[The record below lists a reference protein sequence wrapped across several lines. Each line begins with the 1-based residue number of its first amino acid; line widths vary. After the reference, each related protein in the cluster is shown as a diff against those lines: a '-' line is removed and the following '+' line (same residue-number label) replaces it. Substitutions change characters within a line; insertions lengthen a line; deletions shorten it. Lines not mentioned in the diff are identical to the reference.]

1 MTSAAPGVSGAAEI
15 SGADPRRKL
24 RTKKRT
30 RIVTTLALL
39 ALPTIVYSAFI
50 IYPVIRVIG
59 LSLWHWDG
67 LGTATWAGFDNY
79 AAIWEDDRLRAAFL
93 HGLVLI
99 FFFAVL
105 PILIG
110 LPLASML
117 IRSRAPG
124 LGFFRT
130 VVFLPQVIAMVV
142 LAVAWRNIYAIDGP
156 INTVLGWF
164 GVRMSEP
171 FLGSFTWALPAVGFI
186 GTWVSTG
193 LVTVLLMSGIAR
205 VSESYYEAATIDGVG
220 PLGKFWYITL
230 PAVRAE
236 ILVSITLTTIN
247 ALKTFDLVYMT
258 TAGGP
263 GTSTTV
269 PAYEVYYQAFRAG
282 SVGTASALAVVLTI
296 LIFAIN
302 VAVNVFG
309 EREKG

>member
-1 MTSAAPGVSGAAEI
+1 MVAAPGVADAAKKSGV
-15 SGADPRRKL
+15 GPRRKA
-24 RTKKRT
+24 RSNKRT
-30 RIVTTLALL
+30 RLVTTIALL

-67 LGTATWAGFDNY
+67 LGDATWAGVDNY
-79 AAIWEDDRLRAAFL
+79 TAIYEDDRLRSAFL

-99 FFFAVL
+99 FFFAIL
-105 PILIG
+105 PIFIG

-117 IRSRAPG
+117 IRAKLRG

-142 LAVAWRNIYAIDGP
+142 LAVAWRDIYALNGP
-156 INTVLGWF
+156 ISTALGWI
-164 GVRMSEP
+164 GIEVTEP

-193 LVTVLLMSGIAR
+193 LVTVLLMSGMAR
-205 VSESYYEAATIDGVG
+205 ISESYYEAATLDGVG
-220 PLGKFWYITL
+220 ALGKFWYITL

-236 ILVSITLTTIN
+236 ILVCVTLTTIN

-258 TAGGP
+258 TSGGP

-282 SVGTASALAVVLTI
+282 SVGTASALAVVLTL
-296 LIFAIN
+296 LIFGIN
-302 VAVNVFG
+302 LVVNILG
-309 EREKG
+309 EREEK

>member
-1 MTSAAPGVSGAAEI
+1 MAVVPEVAGTTTGGA
-15 SGADPRRKL
+15 GPRRKAHSK
-24 RTKKRT
+24 RRT
-30 RIVTTLALL
+30 RLVTTVGLLTIPAL
-39 ALPTIVYSAFI
+39 VYGAFI
-50 IYPVIRVIG
+50 IYPIIRVIG
-59 LSLWHWDG
+59 LSMWEWDG
-67 LGTATWAGFDNY
+67 LGDATWAGFDNY
-79 AAIWEDDRLRAAFL
+79 VAVWEDERLRAAFL

-99 FFFAVL
+99 FFFAIL
-105 PILIG
+105 PIIIG
-110 LPLASML
+110 LPLASIL
-117 IRSRAPG
+117 VRSKARG

-142 LAVAWRNIYAIDGP
+142 LAVAWRNIYALNGP

-164 GVRMSEP
+164 GVEMKES

-186 GTWVSTG
+186 GTWVSVG

-205 VSESYYEAATIDGVG
+205 IDESYYEAATLDGVG
-220 PLGKFWYITL
+220 AFGKFRYITL

-236 ILVSITLTTIN
+236 ILVCITLTTIN

-282 SVGTASALAVVLTI
+282 SVGTASALAVLLTL
-296 LIFAIN
+296 LIFSIN
-302 VAVNVFG
+302 LVVNILG
-309 EREKG
+309 EREKK

>member
-1 MTSAAPGVSGAAEI
+1 MVAVPGVAGAN
-15 SGADPRRKL
+15 GAGPRRK
-24 RTKKRT
+24 TSSKRRSRAIT
-30 RIVTTLALL
+30 TVTLL
-39 ALPTIVYSAFI
+39 ALPVLVYGAFI
-50 IYPVIRVIG
+50 IYPLIRVVG
-59 LSLWHWDG
+59 LSFWHWDG
-67 LGTATWAGFDNY
+67 LGPATWAGFENY
-79 AAIWEDDRLRAAFL
+79 TAIYEDDRLRAAFL
-93 HGLVLI
+93 HGLALI
-99 FFFAVL
+99 FFFAIL

-142 LAVAWRNIYAIDGP
+142 LAVAWRDIYALNGP

-164 GVRMSEP
+164 GMRMTEP

-193 LVTVLLMSGIAR
+193 LVTVLLMSGMAR
-205 VSESYYEAATIDGVG
+205 ISESYYEAATLDGVG
-220 PLGKFWYITL
+220 PIGKFWYITL

-236 ILVSITLTTIN
+236 ILVCVTLTTIN

-258 TAGGP
+258 TSGGP

-282 SVGTASALAVVLTI
+282 SVGTAAALAVVLTL
-296 LIFAIN
+296 LIFTIN
-302 VAVNVFG
+302 LVVNVVG
-309 EREKG
+309 EREKK

>member
-1 MTSAAPGVSGAAEI
+1 MVAVPEVSGAADV
-15 SGADPRRKL
+15 SGAGPRRRQ
-24 RTKKRT
+24 RTKRRT
-30 RIVTTLALL
+30 RIVTTIALL

-67 LGTATWAGFDNY
+67 LGPATWAGFDNY

-99 FFFAVL
+99 FFFAVV

-117 IRSRAPG
+117 IRSKVPG

-142 LAVAWRNIYAIDGP
+142 LAVAWRNIYALDGP

-164 GVRMSEP
+164 GMRMSEP

-258 TAGGP
+258 TSGGP

-282 SVGTASALAVVLTI
+282 SVGTASALAVVLTL
-296 LIFAIN
+296 LIFGIN
-302 VAVNVFG
+302 VVVNVLG
-309 EREKG
+309 ERERR

>member
-1 MTSAAPGVSGAAEI
+1 MVAAPGVADAAKTSGV
-15 SGADPRRKL
+15 GPRRKP
-24 RTKKRT
+24 RSNKRT
-30 RIVTTLALL
+30 RIVTTIALL

-59 LSLWHWDG
+59 LSMWHWDG
-67 LGTATWAGFDNY
+67 LGDASWAGFENY
-79 AAIWEDDRLRAAFL
+79 TAIYTDDRLRAAFL
-93 HGLVLI
+93 HGLILI
-99 FFFAVL
+99 FFFAIL
-105 PILIG
+105 PIFIG

-117 IRSRAPG
+117 VRSKLPG

-142 LAVAWRNIYAIDGP
+142 LAVAWRDIYALNGP
-156 INTVLGWF
+156 ISTVLGWF
-164 GVRMSEP
+164 GVEVTEP

-193 LVTVLLMSGIAR
+193 LVTVLLMSGMAR
-205 VSESYYEAATIDGVG
+205 VSESYYEAATLDGVG
-220 PLGKFWYITL
+220 AFGKFWYITL

-236 ILVSITLTTIN
+236 ILVCITLTTIN

-258 TAGGP
+258 TTGGP

-282 SVGTASALAVVLTI
+282 SVGTASALAVVLTL
-296 LIFAIN
+296 LIFGIN
-302 VAVNVFG
+302 LVVNILG
-309 EREKG
+309 EREKK

>member
-1 MTSAAPGVSGAAEI
+1 MVAVPGVAGAN
-15 SGADPRRKL
+15 GAGPRRK
-24 RTKKRT
+24 TSSKRRSRAIT
-30 RIVTTLALL
+30 TVTLL
-39 ALPTIVYSAFI
+39 ALPVLVYGAFI
-50 IYPVIRVIG
+50 IYPLIRVVG
-59 LSLWHWDG
+59 LSFWHWDG
-67 LGTATWAGFDNY
+67 LGPATWAGFENY
-79 AAIWEDDRLRAAFL
+79 TAIYEDDRLRAAFL
-93 HGLVLI
+93 HGLALI
-99 FFFAVL
+99 FFFAIL

-142 LAVAWRNIYAIDGP
+142 LAVAWRDIYALNGP

-164 GVRMSEP
+164 GMRMTEP

-193 LVTVLLMSGIAR
+193 LVTVLLMSGMAR
-205 VSESYYEAATIDGVG
+205 ISESYYEAATLDGVG
-220 PLGKFWYITL
+220 PIGKFWYITL

-236 ILVSITLTTIN
+236 ILVCVTLTTIN

-258 TAGGP
+258 TSGGP

-282 SVGTASALAVVLTI
+282 SVGTAAALAVVLTL
-296 LIFAIN
+296 LIFTIN
-302 VAVNVFG
+302 LVVNIVG
-309 EREKG
+309 EREKK

>member
-1 MTSAAPGVSGAAEI
+1 MAVLPEVAGATKG
-15 SGADPRRKL
+15 GAGPRRKA
-24 RTKKRT
+24 RTKR
-30 RIVTTLALL
+30 RIRLLTSVALL
-39 ALPTIVYSAFI
+39 AVPVLVYGAFI
-50 IYPVIRVIG
+50 IYPLIRVVG
-59 LSLWHWDG
+59 LSMWEWDG
-67 LGTATWAGFDNY
+67 LGDATWAGFDNY
-79 AAIWEDDRLRAAFL
+79 VAIWDDPRLRDAFL

-99 FFFAVL
+99 FFFAIL
-105 PILIG
+105 PIFIG

-117 IRSRAPG
+117 VRSKVKG
-124 LGFFRT
+124 LGFFRI

-142 LAVAWRNIYAIDGP
+142 LAVAWRNIYAINGP

-164 GVRMSEP
+164 GVEMNES

-186 GTWVSTG
+186 GTWVSVG

-205 VSESYYEAATIDGVG
+205 IDESYYEAATLDGVG

-236 ILVSITLTTIN
+236 ILVCITLTTIN

-269 PAYEVYYQAFRAG
+269 PAYEVFYQAFRAG
-282 SVGTASALAVVLTI
+282 NVGTASALAVVLTI
-296 LIFAIN
+296 LIFMIN
-302 VAVNVFG
+302 LVVNILG
-309 EREKG
+309 EREKK